1 MNRQNTMA
9 EIQKTVDKVL
19 NKKPPRKK
27 TQKEIFVLEKEKK
40 TKPNK
45 KSKTKLSDRSEKALK
60 AHSKHHSKKH
70 IDKMR
75 KEMLAGVSFHPLTR
89 KQWKQLGNE

>member
-9 EIQKTVDKVL
+9 EIQKTVNKVL

-60 AHSKHHSKKH
+60 KHGKHHSKKH

-75 KEMLAGVSFHPLTR
+75 KEMLAGASFSSAH
-89 KQWKQLGNE
+89 KKAQESVGK